1 MERYVMTSN
10 YRRITLIFFLLA
22 LIAGIFPQI
31 AAAWAVEP
39 QSSLAIA
46 PGTWE
51 GYIER
56 ILTAENSAYG
66 VSVSAKESFN
76 GPIALQVGAGGGF
89 SGTLGPVAIDF
100 VYTVSTGEGGSCA
113 GQSTF
118 DIVGGGAATGAGG
131 LPVLTLALQP
141 TNTSFQCTFDIGGA
155 TFQRNTLT
163 LQATT
168 DSGVMLTGD
177 TLLFDNEWLGFA
189 VDNMREAGATVTVS
203 EYWELV
209 GGGPVVEVV
218 TPGYEFVFLEGISVE
233 NAYEAIINWND
244 SEPGKVVFTLAGDS
258 RETTAPE
265 GLVTQSMDMGEPS
278 AGTNPLEVVA
288 YTADGAP
295 SSPYTVDVQIAALD
309 PWAKDASFGLQGPTG
324 GFPSGVLYE
333 GTAHIPPEPIKL
345 PYADLSGIPL
355 VGGKWGVPPIQ
366 LDVNLLATSLGGV
379 SEEAPI
385 EGDVSLMLGSEERSH
400 RLEIDGGA
408 TTNLTPERLE
418 FHQGTATFDLED
430 VTIKKHVGLADLVPE
445 IRRSFDN
452 PVYGGLLKTL
462 DSMTRVTGRIDASLT
477 GEAGIGPSDDLS
489 HLTFTRG
496 YLKPRASVSVEA
508 TPSFFKIAYAF
519 VSGGGVAT
527 FKIQIA
533 PDQRLEDCDVSL
545 RFSAGVGVGDWGES
559 FEKPWRIASCT
570 SAALPGQRTLAAL
583 GPASG
588 PLVMSTRPIGWEPER
603 VTLST
608 SSADGVETTTL
619 VEGVHP
625 QSSPQMALGSD
636 GRMAFVWGS
645 ETAGKP
651 RSQAREITLRLFD
664 GQTWGD
670 PIALTDDTQ
679 LDFGPVVAF
688 DDQGD
693 VIVVWSRSRDTL
705 TGDVIELT
713 EDFVRG
719 LEIAYAVVDAESND
733 IVAFEMLT
741 DDDVMDFDP
750 QLSVGHDGALW
761 LAWYS
766 SPGASLVGSAD
777 SPNVLQATQWSG
789 AEWADTETVTGDLV
803 GTLTWRIAAHDDKT
817 ALIIAD
823 VDTDGDLA
831 TGADREIVAFERRRG
846 GWGDAVQLT
855 DNVGVDMG
863 PLVAF
868 TSAGEPV
875 VGWYSEEERLYGVIG
890 NLAAEPEVWL
900 DAEAGASP
908 MVANG
913 VLLAG
918 AGGELGLLWSGPA
931 AGGPDV
937 WFIKR
942 DTESGTWDE
951 PTALLDTP
959 EQELSLSA
967 AIGPDGDLLLGLAQ
981 ADVVRET
988 IDLPDGGT
996 LEIPGRPE
1004 SADLVLVRAEDAFS
1018 VGATTTQSRI
1028 ANAWLPLGSLAA
1040 CLGCGVLVGA
1050 IAGGVILFVRARR
1063 RDTA

>member
-1 MERYVMTSN
+1 M
-10 YRRITLIFFLLA
+10 
-22 LIAGIFPQI
+22 
-31 AAAWAVEP
+31 
-39 QSSLAIA
+39 
-46 PGTWE
+46 
-51 GYIER
+51 
-56 ILTAENSAYG
+56 
-66 VSVSAKESFN
+66 
-76 GPIALQVGAGGGF
+76 
-89 SGTLGPVAIDF
+89 
-100 VYTVSTGEGGSCA
+100 GS
-113 GQSTF
+113 
-118 DIVGGGAATGAGG
+118 
-131 LPVLTLALQP
+131 
-141 TNTSFQCTFDIGGA
+141 A
-155 TFQRNTLT
+155 TFKRTTLT

-189 VDNMREAGATVTVS
+189 VDNMRQAGATVTVS

-218 TPGYEFVFLEGISVE
+218 TPEYEFIFLEGISLQ
-233 NAYEAIINWND
+233 NTYEAIINWND

-258 RETTAPE
+258 RETAGGGE
-265 GLVTQSMDMGEPS
+265 VVAQAMDMGGPP
-278 AGTNPLEVVA
+278 AGTHPLEVVA

-295 SSPYTVDVQIAALD
+295 SAPHAVDVQIAALD

-324 GFPSGVLYE
+324 GFPSGVIYE

-379 SEEAPI
+379 SEEAPV

-400 RLEIDGGA
+400 HLEIEGGA

-418 FHQGTATFDLED
+418 FDQGTATFDLTD
-430 VTIKKHVGLADLVPE
+430 VTIKKHVGLADLVPGV
-445 IRRSFDN
+445 RRTFDK
-452 PVYGGLLKTL
+452 PVVGGLLKTL
-462 DSMTRVTGRIDASLT
+462 DSVTRVTGRIDASLT
-477 GEAGIGPSDDLS
+477 GETDIGPSDDLS

-508 TPSFFKIAYAF
+508 TPHFFKLAYAF

-545 RFSAGVGVGDWGES
+545 RFSAGVGVGNWGES
-559 FEKPWRIASCT
+559 FEKPWRVASCT
-570 SAALPGQRTLAAL
+570 SAALPGQRALAAM
-583 GPASG
+583 GPAPG
-588 PLVMSTRPIGWEPER
+588 PLAMNNRPIGWEPER

-608 SSADGVETTTL
+608 SSADGIETTTL
-619 VEGVHP
+619 VEGAHP
-625 QSSPQMALGSD
+625 QSTPQMALGPD
-636 GRMAFVWGS
+636 GRMAFVWAS
-645 ETAGKP
+645 EAAGKP

-664 GQTWGD
+664 GQTWSD
-670 PIALTDDTQ
+670 AIPLTDDTQ
-679 LDFGPVVAF
+679 LDFSPVVAF

-693 VIVVWSRSRDTL
+693 VIVAWSRSRDTL
-705 TGDVIELT
+705 TGDDIELT

-719 LEIAYAVVDAESND
+719 LEIAYVAVDSESND
-733 IVAFEMLT
+733 IITFEMLT

-750 QLSVGHDGALW
+750 QLSVGHDGTLW

-766 SPGASLVGSAD
+766 SPGASLVGNAD
-777 SPNVLQATQWSG
+777 SPNWLQATLWSG
-789 AEWADTETVTGDLV
+789 TEWADIETITGDLI

-817 ALIIAD
+817 ALVVAD
-823 VDTDGDLA
+823 MDTDGDLT
-831 TGADREIVAFERRRG
+831 TGADREIVAFERQRG

-855 DNVGVDMG
+855 DNSGVDMG

-868 TSAGEPV
+868 TPAGKPV

-890 NLAAEPEVWL
+890 NLSSKPEVWL

-913 VLLAG
+913 ILLAG
-918 AGGELGLLWSGPA
+918 AGGELGLLWPGPST
-931 AGGPDV
+931 GGPDV
-937 WFIKR
+937 WFVKR
-942 DTESGTWDE
+942 DAESGTWGE

-967 AIGPDGDLLLGLAQ
+967 AIGPKGDLLLGLAQ

-996 LEIPGRPE
+996 LEIPGQPE
-1004 SADLVLVRAEDAFS
+1004 STDLVLVRAEDAFS
-1018 VGATTTQSRI
+1018 VGATTSQSGI

-1040 CLGCGVLVGA
+1040 CLGCGVLVA
-1050 IAGGVILFVRARR
+1050 VIAGGVILFARARKR
-1063 RDTA
+1063 R